1 MSEQLNEKEL
11 TAYIAGRAKLDQKA
25 IERVLRYEQEYIGKA
40 KEDEN
45 GEVDIDIDD
54 LVDYILSKR
63 DVGLHEPQVEEIL
76 ELEMDYLT
84 EKGLAGYID

>member
-1 MSEQLNEKEL
+1 MNEEINGKEL
-11 TAYIAGRAKLDQKA
+11 ITYIADESKLDA
-25 IERVLRYEQEYIGKA
+25 EVIGLVLRYEQEFIGKA
-40 KEDEN
+40 KADEN

-54 LVDYILSKR
+54 LVDYILGRK
-63 DVGLHEPQVEEIL
+63 DIKLHEPEVEQIL

>member
-1 MSEQLNEKEL
+1 MSEQVNEKEL
-11 TAYIAGRAKLDQKA
+11 VAYIAEQSKQDAGGISL
-25 IERVLRYEQEYIGKA
+25 VLRYEQEFIGKA
-40 KEDEN
+40 RVDEN

-54 LVDYILSKR
+54 LVDYILGKK
-63 DVGLHEPQVEEIL
+63 DIKLHEPEVEQIL

>member
-1 MSEQLNEKEL
+1 MSEGINEQEL
-11 TAYIAGRAKLDQKA
+11 LAYIAEESKQEPVVIGL
-25 IERVLRYEQEYIGKA
+25 VLRYEQEFIGKA
-40 KEDEN
+40 KADEN

-54 LVDYILSKR
+54 LVDYILSKKDIR
-63 DVGLHEPQVEEIL
+63 LHEPEVEHIL

>member
-1 MSEQLNEKEL
+1 MSEQVNEKEL
-11 TAYIAGRAKLDQKA
+11 AAFIVERAKLDVA
-25 IERVLRYEQEYIGKA
+25 HVERVLRYEQEFIGKA
-40 KEDEN
+40 KADEN

-63 DVGLHEPQVEEIL
+63 DISLHEPKVEEIL